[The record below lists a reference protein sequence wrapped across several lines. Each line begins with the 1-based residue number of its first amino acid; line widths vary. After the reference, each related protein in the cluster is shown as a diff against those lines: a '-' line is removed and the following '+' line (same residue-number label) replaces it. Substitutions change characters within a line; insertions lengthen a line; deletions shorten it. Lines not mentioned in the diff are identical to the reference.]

1 MRNLIK
7 KILKE
12 EKDLLVTSPQSLV
25 RNLPKELKDILFKQ
39 WGAKQNPEWHPEGN
53 TLKHI
58 LVVLRRAYHHYPDDP
73 NMIMAALFHD
83 LGKMDTYNI
92 NPKTGNPTAYGHENE
107 STEYVEKFKDWIESF
122 EGTDVEEIKYLV
134 KNHMKVKPS
143 TWDQMRDKKKEPI
156 SSHPAFNKLM
166 GFTNKLDGGGTD
178 LKEQIK
184 KILKEEF
191 DDFGWT
197 KEIDPFE
204 PGSEFENDDICFDSD
219 DDCMVNINK
228 DSIIF
233 KMSYDEW
240 SEKVDTDYDN
250 RYYLQPVLD
259 YGRNYDGGDDYY
271 EFDSDEFNYSGYK
284 INEKHKEGLQQILNL
299 VGSQKSIKDIID
311 SDNMNSIEDEL
322 KYPPL
327 KSLFDNLQSN
337 YLSALGYQIQ
347 KNRWTIL
354 SNYIWDLLDGSGVE
368 WETDWR
374 DGLTI
379 TIPKEKLLEYNF
391 KDLTQLLKKV
401 SSVISDGYW
410 SDSFYDEWDTSGAE
424 EDIEYEFDRFIEKSM
439 ELLEEEGVLEKY
451 QEFNELI
458 DRLGFQSF
466 NQGSYYGGYTEK
478 FYKKTPD
485 GNMWVI
491 IDIDYDEK
499 MVDLFLFEGTNIY
512 NPPLKKFR
520 VPYNKIGAYI
530 NNYMLDL

>member
-1 MRNLIK
+1 MRNL
-7 KILKE
+7 
-12 EKDLLVTSPQSLV
+12 
-25 RNLPKELKDILFKQ
+25 
-39 WGAKQNPEWHPEGN
+39 
-53 TLKHI
+53 
-58 LVVLRRAYHHYPDDP
+58 
-73 NMIMAALFHD
+73 
-83 LGKMDTYNI
+83 
-92 NPKTGNPTAYGHENE
+92 
-107 STEYVEKFKDWIESF
+107 
-122 EGTDVEEIKYLV
+122 
-134 KNHMKVKPS
+134 
-143 TWDQMRDKKKEPI
+143 
-156 SSHPAFNKLM
+156 
-166 GFTNKLDGGGTD
+166 
-178 LKEQIK
+178 IK

-197 KEIDPFE
+197 KEINPFE
-204 PGSEFENDDICFDSD
+204 PGSEFEDDDICFDSD

-240 SEKVDTDYDN
+240 SEKVDTDDDN
-250 RYYLQPVLD
+250 RYYVQPVLD

-271 EFDSDEFNYSGYK
+271 EFDFDEFNYSGYK

-299 VGSQKSIKDIID
+299 VGSQKSIEDIID

-337 YLSALGYQIQ
+337 YLSILGYQIQ
-347 KNRWTIL
+347 KNRWISL
-354 SNYIWDLLDGSGVE
+354 SNYIWDLLDGTGVE
-368 WETDWR
+368 WKTGWR

-379 TIPKEKLLEYNF
+379 TIPKEKLLEDNF

-410 SDSFYDEWDTSGAE
+410 SDSFYEEWDTSGTE
-424 EDIEYEFDRFIEKSM
+424 EDINYYFNKFIEDSM
-439 ELLEEEGVLEKY
+439 ELLEEEGVLDKY

-458 DRLGFQSF
+458 DRLGFKSL

-478 FYKKTPD
+478 FYKLTPD
-485 GNMWVI
+485 RNMWLI
-491 IDIDYDEK
+491 KDINYDEK

-520 VPYNKIGAYI
+520 VSYNKISAYI

>member
-1 MRNLIK
+1 MRNL
-7 KILKE
+7 
-12 EKDLLVTSPQSLV
+12 
-25 RNLPKELKDILFKQ
+25 
-39 WGAKQNPEWHPEGN
+39 
-53 TLKHI
+53 
-58 LVVLRRAYHHYPDDP
+58 
-73 NMIMAALFHD
+73 
-83 LGKMDTYNI
+83 
-92 NPKTGNPTAYGHENE
+92 
-107 STEYVEKFKDWIESF
+107 
-122 EGTDVEEIKYLV
+122 
-134 KNHMKVKPS
+134 
-143 TWDQMRDKKKEPI
+143 
-156 SSHPAFNKLM
+156 
-166 GFTNKLDGGGTD
+166 
-178 LKEQIK
+178 IK

-197 KEIDPFE
+197 KEINPFE
-204 PGSEFENDDICFDSD
+204 PGSEFEDDDICFDSD

-240 SEKVDTDYDN
+240 SEKVDTDDDN
-250 RYYLQPVLD
+250 RYYVQPVLD

-299 VGSQKSIKDIID
+299 VGSQKSIEDIVN
-311 SDNMNSIEDEL
+311 SDRMNSIEDEL

-327 KSLFDNLQSN
+327 KSLFDDLQSN
-337 YLSALGYQIQ
+337 YLSILGYQIQ
-347 KNRWTIL
+347 KNRWIIL
-354 SNYIWDLLDGSGVE
+354 SNYIWNELDKTGVE

-451 QEFNELI
+451 QEFNDLI

-491 IDIDYDEK
+491 KDIDYDEK
-499 MVDLFLFEGTNIY
+499 MVDLFLFEGSNIF

-520 VPYNKIGAYI
+520 VSYNKISAYI